1 MLRSQTIEL
10 SDLTPSET
18 SALADELYVVH
29 RQVFGGVSRD
39 AFAEQVLGDGSSNTR
54 IRIYRDT
61 GGQAVGYFAS
71 YRHATTFAGQECT
84 VFRADAGLMPEYRG
98 KASTWRFGICETLR
112 YRCRHPFERI
122 LFFELLVHPSS
133 YCLFAE
139 RFPEIHPSRKRE
151 TGPELLKAMTSLA
164 DEFGY
169 RSEKG
174 APLIRF
180 SGWFTKEKEKDIRK
194 WRASSDRDAQFF
206 LERNPG
212 YGKGDGLV
220 VLVPL
225 SFTNILG
232 AIANDIGLR
241 SRRALRAACRP

>member
-18 SALADELYVVH
+18 SALADELYNVH

-39 AFAEQVLGDGSSNTR
+39 TFAEQVLGDGSSRTR
-54 IRIYRDT
+54 ICIYRDE
-61 GGQAVGYFAS
+61 GGQAVGYFAL

-84 VFRADAGLMPEYRG
+84 VLRADAGLMPAYRG
-98 KASTWRFGICETLR
+98 KASTWRFGIRETLR
-112 YRCRHPFERI
+112 YRCRHPFERMF
-122 LFFELLVHPSS
+122 FFELLVHPSS

-151 TGPELLKAMTSLA
+151 TGPELLQGMAALA
-164 DEFGY
+164 DGFGFP
-169 RSEKG
+169 SEKG

-180 SGWFTKEKEKDIRK
+180 SGWFTKETEEDKRK
-194 WRASSDRDAQFF
+194 WRASSDRDARFF

-212 YGKGDGLV
+212 YGKGDGLA
-220 VLVPL
+220 VLIPL
-225 SFTNILG
+225 SFANILG

-241 SRRALRAACRP
+241 FRRALRAACRP